1 MNNNQ
6 ISPIDGQ
13 VIGIGYIGA
22 GDESTSLEAGLSSA
36 LRGSRD
42 EDRGPLGGAHVAST
56 EKCKKKQRF
65 VYSSIIITLHMPI
78 RKSMLQ
84 TLVMHDG
91 IGNETDAWSYAQM
104 GPFFRESDLGFAVWE
119 LGGPGSGVDD
129 DRSTLGLAPHP
140 DSRFYFPAPGAKR

>member
-1 MNNNQ
+1 M
-6 ISPIDGQ
+6 
-13 VIGIGYIGA
+13 
-22 GDESTSLEAGLSSA
+22 
-36 LRGSRD
+36 
-42 EDRGPLGGAHVAST
+42 AST

-104 GPFFRESDLGFAVWE
+104 GPFFREPEVGFAVWE
-119 LGGPGSGVDD
+119 FRGPGSGVND
-129 DRSTLGLAPHP
+129 DRSTLGVSAS
-140 DSRFYFPAPGAKR
+140 SRLQILFSRSWRQTLITPANRPFVFPEASSLGCYRALPLIQAFSSALCFDRSTCNTYAL